1 MVSDSELTHMDR
13 WNRDLFILQ
22 DLCDLIRTKSFQS
35 HLKDP
40 SDDLRSFLIHNP
52 LVRIVLTLE
61 VTIWRIA
68 CYVLAGS
75 ALCLKDGLDL
85 LTGVL
90 GVPFIHD
97 VSERHKV
104 IVAFGSIYAVIDGD
118 EHHTLLTEH
127 FHKLTDLQVVTAHT
141 AHVLNADLRDVALL
155 DLLHH
160 GKKARAVEASAGDP
174 VVGEMA
180 VVGYAMVSGIFFEH
194 FFLVRDTV
202 GLTELFIIMT
212 QTLIQSHVFLLMF
225 HRFLL
230 PSA

>member
-1 MVSDSELTHMDR
+1 MVPDSELIHVDSR
-13 WNRDLFILQ
+13 NRDLIILQ
-22 DLCDLIRTKSFQS
+22 DLCDLIRTEAFQS

-40 SDDLRSFLIHNP
+40 ADDLRSFLIHNP

-104 IVAFGSIYAVIDGD
+104 IVAFGSIYAVIDGN
-118 EHHTLLTEH
+118 EHHTLLAEH
-127 FHKLTDLQVVTAHT
+127 FHKLTDLQIVTAHA
-141 AHVLNADLRDVALL
+141 AHVLDADLGDVALL
-155 DLLHH
+155 DLLYH
-160 GKKARAVEASAGDP
+160 GKKARAVETSAGNP

-180 VVGYAMVSGIFFEH
+180 VVGYAMVSGISFW
-194 FFLVRDTV
+194 
-202 GLTELFIIMT
+202 
-212 QTLIQSHVFLLMF
+212 
-225 HRFLL
+225 
-230 PSA
+230 

>member
-1 MVSDSELTHMDR
+1 MVPDSELIHMDSR
-13 WNRDLFILQ
+13 NRDLLILQ
-22 DLCDLIRTKSFQS
+22 DLCDLIRTEAFQS

-40 SDDLRSFLIHNP
+40 ADDLRSFLVHDP

-61 VTIWRIA
+61 VTIGWIA
-68 CYVLAGS
+68 CYVLAGP

-85 LTGVL
+85 FTGVL

-104 IVAFGSIYAVIDGD
+104 IVALGSINAVIDGN
-118 EHHTLLTEH
+118 EHHTFLAEH
-127 FHKLTDLQVVTAHT
+127 LHKLTDLQVITSHT
-141 AHVLNADLRDVALL
+141 AHVLDADLGDIALL

-180 VVGYAMVSGIFFEH
+180 VVGYAYENEV
-194 FFLVRDTV
+194 
-202 GLTELFIIMT
+202 
-212 QTLIQSHVFLLMF
+212 
-225 HRFLL
+225 
-230 PSA
+230 